1 MEPNNNSS
9 SDYSVDFAVTDSS
22 NIIRI
27 QASPDLLVTFKN
39 NSVYKYQNVP
49 QTLIEAFLEA
59 PSKGQFL
66 RSQIIPVYQAEKL

>member
-27 QASPDLLVTFKN
+27 QASPELLVTFKN
-39 NSVYKYQNVP
+39 NSTYKYQDVP
-49 QTLIEAFLEA
+49 QSLIEAFLEA

-66 RSQIIPVYQAEKL
+66 RSQIIPVYGAEKL

>member
-1 MEPNNNSS
+1 MEPNNNNS
-9 SDYSVDFAVTDSS
+9 SDYSVDFTVTDSS

-39 NSVYKYQNVP
+39 NSVYKYQDVP